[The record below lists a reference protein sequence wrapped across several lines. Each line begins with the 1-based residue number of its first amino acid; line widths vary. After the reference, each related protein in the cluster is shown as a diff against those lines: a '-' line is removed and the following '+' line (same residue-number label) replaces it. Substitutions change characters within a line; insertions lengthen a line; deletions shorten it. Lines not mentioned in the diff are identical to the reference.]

1 MFIIDKYIKVRRILI
16 LVNSILL
23 LIIILFTPLAYY
35 IFRLNYYENL
45 YEKNGVFEI
54 LNKEDVLNVS
64 EEIFD
69 FFKYRRDLDYKDD
82 TLEVRYRNSEEN
94 ELLSFKS
101 NELEHLYDVRAL
113 LRKIFILYYTSL
125 ALFFVITLILL
136 RKNIINFIYDISIV
150 FIVSS
155 ILMITFFTLFYF
167 SFKNFP
173 LLFNNFHE
181 IFFPHGNYTFYEGSL
196 LITIYP
202 AGFFYDF
209 FVRLVSCSGIISLIL
224 LLTGIIIFSICKFVK
239 KENPV

>member
-35 IFRLNYYENL
+35 IFSLNYYENL

-82 TLEVRYRNSEEN
+82 TLEVRYKNSGEN

-136 RKNIINFIYDISIV
+136 RKNIINFIYDVSIV

-155 ILMITFFTLFYF
+155 ILMIAFFIIFYF

-181 IFFPHGNYTFYEGSL
+181 IFFPQGNYTFYEGSL